1 MNRQATGLRI
11 AFFTLALAP
20 LCAPPAMAIDARIRD
35 QLQKLTPEE
44 RLEQRCDIEAM
55 DRIGNGKGGFR
66 PDKVI
71 AYTFADPKLDGTT
84 IKTKGAVF
92 RSRGEWYRLSYKC
105 EASPDRL
112 EVNAFKYKIGDQVPR
127 EDWAA
132 HYLYD

>member
-1 MNRQATGLRI
+1 MKRQTTGARI
-11 AFFTLALAP
+11 VLFTLALAP
-20 LCAPPAMAIDARIRD
+20 LCAPPAMAIDARIRG

-55 DRIGNGKGGFR
+55 ERIGGGKGNFR

-71 AYTFADPKLDGTT
+71 AYAFGDPLLDGTT
-84 IKTKGAVF
+84 FRTKGAVF

-105 EASPDRL
+105 EASDDRL
-112 EVNAFKYKIGDQVPR
+112 EVNTFKYRIGEQVPH
-127 EDWAA
+127 EDWEA